1 VVLLSGEAN
10 QVLFFFAT
18 FLPWESRRLAVL
30 GYKITTLKWQVLH
43 PIFFAAQKF
52 AGSRPFFWAAKGLR

>member
-18 FLPWESRRLAVL
+18 FLPWKRRRFEVL
-30 GYKITTLKWQVLH
+30 GCKITTLKWQVLH
-43 PIFFAAQKF
+43 PHFLQRRNLRAAD
-52 AGSRPFFWAAKGLR
+52 PFFGLQKS